1 MYSDTGEKIGVSARW
16 LGYAPT
22 SQVTVAWRAAHVQVA
37 VKSVIEDLVPGAGDV
52 CRRRQGSEVM
62 SC

>member
-1 MYSDTGEKIGVSARW
+1 MYSDPGEKIGVSARW

-22 SQVTVAWRAAHVQVA
+22 NQVTVAWKAAHVQVA
-37 VKSVIEDLVPGAGDV
+37 VKSVIEDLVPGVGVA
-52 CRRRQGSEVM
+52 CRRRQSSEVM